1 MNKEEKR
8 QVKENIEL
16 NNENQNKIIEVKKN
30 IFNVAKNIVIE
41 EKFNNEE
48 KNNEL
53 KTRLLQLQNDLS
65 ILKKQRNEILER
77 RKDFKINISI
87 NEEELEEYKAVG
99 SLQKAKIKANKDKI
113 DQLKALIS
121 E

>member
-30 IFNVAKNIVIE
+30 IFNVARNIVIE

-48 KNNEL
+48 KNN
-53 KTRLLQLQNDLS
+53 
-65 ILKKQRNEILER
+65 
-77 RKDFKINISI
+77 
-87 NEEELEEYKAVG
+87 
-99 SLQKAKIKANKDKI
+99 
-113 DQLKALIS
+113 
-121 E
+121 

>member
-30 IFNVAKNIVIE
+30 IFNVARNIVIE

-53 KTRLLQLQNDLS
+53 KTKLLQLQNDLS
-65 ILKKQRNEILER
+65 ILKKQRNEILEK

-87 NEEELEEYKAVG
+87 NE
-99 SLQKAKIKANKDKI
+99 
-113 DQLKALIS
+113 
-121 E
+121 